1 MRVGRGIAVIAIG
14 IVASL
19 SLAACGSNNDPS
31 SSSNNNPSSSSN
43 NSPDSSATGDPTGG
57 SGSTTA
63 ESGDNGGDLTLT
75 LGSAFAPT
83 TFSPQEAS
91 DGPAVPWFQVSY
103 DTLIQQLPD
112 GTFAP
117 MLADSWEYN
126 SDSTVLTMKLHD
138 GVTFADG
145 AEFDGSVV
153 KANMEATRDGSGS
166 LAAQLAGI
174 KDVVVPDPLTVEVHL
189 SAPDPALLRTLSQ
202 PSGMMTA
209 TDMIGSPKLATEP
222 DGTGPYVLD
231 TQQTVVGSTYVF
243 TKRSDYWNTNLAL
256 PYHTIVMKV
265 MTDITARVNALAS
278 GQVDAASI
286 DTKSQATVAASGA
299 TVVATPAA
307 GLVGLYLF
315 DRAGAIQPALKDVR
329 VRQAIN
335 MALDRAGIVK
345 SFQAGMGTATEQI
358 FNPQSSGY
366 DKSLE
371 TTYGFDPTGAKKL
384 MADAGYADGFSIE
397 MPDITGFLPEATIV
411 AQELSDIGITV
422 TWVKVPQT
430 QTLSEMLSGKY
441 PVILMRLQS
450 TEPWQAVQF
459 FVAPKAAWNPLHSED
474 PALNDLIQKAQYAA
488 PGDAQNAAFK
498 DVAKWL
504 VDNAW
509 FAPLYFPQDL
519 YATGKNVQAKSQFM
533 QSVPSIYNYAPA
545 Q

>member
-1 MRVGRGIAVIAIG
+1 MRVGRGIAVVAIG

-19 SLAACGSNNDPS
+19 SLAACGSNNS
-31 SSSNNNPSSSSN
+31 PSSSSN
-43 NSPDSSATGDPTGG
+43 NSPNNPATGNSTGG

-63 ESGDNGGDLTLT
+63 EADDNEGDLTLT

-103 DTLIQQLPD
+103 DTLIQQRPD
-112 GTFAP
+112 GTFTP

-126 SDSTVLTMKLHD
+126 SDSTVLTMKLHN

-145 AEFDGSVV
+145 AKFDGSVV
-153 KANMEATRDGSGS
+153 KANLEATRDGSGS

-231 TQQTVVGSTYVF
+231 TQQTVVGSAYVF
-243 TKRSDYWNTNLAL
+243 TKRSDYWNTKLTL
-256 PYHTIVMKV
+256 PYRTIVMKV

-286 DTKSQATVAASGA
+286 DTKSQATVEASGA

-315 DRAGAIQPALKDVR
+315 DRAGTIQPALRDVR

-335 MALDRAGIVK
+335 MALDRVGIVK
-345 SFQAGMGTATEQI
+345 SFQAGLGTATEQI
-358 FNPQSSGY
+358 FNPQSGAY
-366 DKSLE
+366 GKSLD
-371 TTYGFDPTGAKKL
+371 TTYGFDPAAAKKL

-397 MPDITGFLPEATIV
+397 MPDIAGFLPEATIV

-430 QTLSEMLSGKY
+430 QMLSEMLSGKY

-474 PALNDLIQKAQYAA
+474 PALNDLIKNAQYAT
-488 PGDAQNAAFK
+488 PGPAQDAAFK
-498 DVAKWL
+498 DAAKWL

-519 YATGKNVQAKSQFM
+519 YATGKNVQATSQFM